1 MPFPFIKPLEEWIV
15 KKLKERE
22 ADRNY
27 ITTLSP
33 FVMMSSGAIILKGK
47 TSDEIKKLFQTQE
60 YGTDT
65 TTYYGCVI
73 TNTTD
78 VSKLYQTGKTI
89 VGYDLNGKEIV
100 VEGETNRRVSTPI
113 IESIEIDTDGGN
125 NTLKTAQVKVKVFTL
140 KQLEMFELF
149 FLRPSMNVVLEYGWG
164 TGVRNKSKAAIIEK
178 YLFAKKDFKTY
189 KKDYSALFL
198 DDTKKGSYKETIK
211 ETEGEYDYMAGRV
224 TDFRYSPGEDGTYEI
239 SIEVSSGNELQL
251 WPAVKSAKDSALTL
265 KKNEKKIENYKS
277 FIQKIAADF
286 GRPDFE
292 SKVFKDD
299 NIWKKE
305 FFNYGVTNLE
315 QKNTTVSK
323 TPYISMKVIIEI
335 INNLRL
341 TNVLPEIISVNYEYK
356 SEKIIPV
363 NSNPNLISTDESII
377 FPGQLPEIKLAN
389 GGKENRIILAYDEN
403 GIDGTINGKSFNLT
417 NSQIYNF
424 STGKN
429 EKPTD
434 ITITNTVGNP
444 IQIPVK
450 SNIGNLLNIFFSYNR
465 FLEIFDSSNNI
476 SDIINS
482 VLSTIQTAMLGMCN
496 LELQKKE
503 DIPNQT
509 SLEIVDRKIS
519 QPLPKNESTSQKPTI
534 HRFKIGAKESIVK
547 GFNFNMEMSTLMQAQ
562 ALYST
567 QLAITKANNGTN
579 TDASKEIDNFV
590 SADLSYSKNADGYFS
605 VNDMEVTIVK
615 AGLRNEENKKKNQ
628 TEAEKKKQE
637 QDKVNAEGE
646 EKKRLNESIQS
657 KYVKFKNNGKTP
669 QNLIYKDSGLVQLYM
684 VPKTPANSTAL
695 TYLDIS
701 LEIDGLA
708 GFSCGEYFQI
718 DGIPEIY
725 NRNGYFQI
733 LNVKQGIDQSGWK
746 TTIEAGYLLKTE

>member
-47 TSDEIKKLFQTQE
+47 TPDEIKKLFETQD
-60 YGTDT
+60 YGSDT
-65 TTYYGCVI
+65 TTYHGCVI

-189 KKDYSALFL
+189 KEDYSALFL
-198 DDTKKGSYKETIK
+198 DEKKKDSYISALK

-224 TDFRYSPGEDGTYEI
+224 TDFRYSPAEDGTYEI

-265 KKNEKKIENYKS
+265 KKNEKKIESYKS

-292 SKVFKDD
+292 SKVFKND
-299 NIWKKE
+299 NVWKKE
-305 FFNYGVTNLE
+305 FFNYGITNLE

-341 TNVLPEIISVNYEYK
+341 TSVLPEIISVNYEYK
-356 SEKIIPV
+356 GEKIIPV

-389 GGKENRIILAYDEN
+389 GGKENRIILTYNEK

-434 ITITNTVGNP
+434 ITITNTAGIP

-482 VLSTIQTAMLGMCN
+482 VLSTIQSSMLGMCN

-503 DIPNQT
+503 DTPNQT

-519 QPLPKNESTSQKPTI
+519 QPLPKTESTSEKPTI
-534 HRFKIGAKESIVK
+534 HRFKIGAKESIIK
-547 GFNFNMEMSTLMQAQ
+547 NFNFNMEMSTLMQAQ

-567 QLAITKANNGTN
+567 QLAITKANKGTN

-590 SADLSYSKNADGYFS
+590 SADLSYAKNADGYFS

-615 AGLRNEENKKKNQ
+615 GALKKEENKKKNQ

-637 QDKVNAEGE
+637 EDKAKDEGE
-646 EKKRLNESIQS
+646 EKKILNESIQS
-657 KYVKFKNNGKTP
+657 KYVKFRNNKNI

>member
-15 KKLKERE
+15 KKLEERE
-22 ADRNY
+22 SNRNY
-27 ITTLSP
+27 ISTLSP

-47 TSDEIKKLFQTQE
+47 TPDEIKKLFETQD
-60 YGTDT
+60 YGSDA
-65 TTYYGCVI
+65 TTYHGCVI

-164 TGVRNKSKAAIIEK
+164 TGVRDISKAAIIEK

-189 KKDYSALFL
+189 KEDYSALFL
-198 DDTKKGSYKETIK
+198 DEKKKDSYIKALKETG
-211 ETEGEYDYMAGRV
+211 GEYDYMAGRV
-224 TDFRYSPGEDGTYEI
+224 TNFGYSPAEDGTYEI
-239 SIEVSSGNELQL
+239 SMEVSSGNELQL

-292 SKVFKDD
+292 SKIFKNDS
-299 NIWKKE
+299 IWKKE
-305 FFNYGVTNLE
+305 FFNYGITNLE

-335 INNLRL
+335 INNLKL

-356 SEKIIPV
+356 GQKIIPI

-377 FPGQLPEIKLAN
+377 FPGQLPKIKLAN
-389 GGKENRIILAYDEN
+389 GGKENRIILAYDEE

-417 NSQIYNF
+417 NSQVYNF

-434 ITITNTVGNP
+434 ITITNTVGTP

-450 SNIGNLLNIFFSYNR
+450 SNVGNLLNVFFSYNR

-503 DIPNQT
+503 DTPNQT
-509 SLEIVDRKIS
+509 SLEIVDRKIY

-547 GFNFNMEMSTLMQAQ
+547 NFNFNMEMSTLMQAQ

-567 QLAITKANNGTN
+567 QLAITKANKGTN

-590 SADLSYSKNADGYFS
+590 SADLSYAKNADGYFS

-615 AGLRNEENKKKNQ
+615 GALKKEENKNKNQ

-637 QDKVNAEGE
+637 QDKANAEGE

-657 KYVKFKNNGKTP
+657 KYVKFRNNGKTP

-695 TYLDIS
+695 TYLDIT